1 MEPSVLG
8 RAGLCT
14 HVLLPC
20 AFGVTPSLHQIS
32 RVYCS
37 RGGFTELCL
46 EAELVFS
53 LSVWALR
60 CTNAALAA
68 RLSLSLLMEAEWGE
82 QTTASLD
89 GQAQFSQH
97 CSGFTLHPP
106 SEPSWG
112 VQ

>member
-1 MEPSVLG
+1 MEPSLLG
-8 RAGLCT
+8 RA
-14 HVLLPC
+14 VLLSCPY

-37 RGGFTELCL
+37 RGGFTKLCL
-46 EAELVFS
+46 EAELLFF

-60 CTNAALAA
+60 CTNAALADQ
-68 RLSLSLLMEAEWGE
+68 LSLSLLMQAEWGE

-89 GQAQFSQH
+89 GQALITQH
-97 CSGFTLHPP
+97 CSGFTQHPP
-106 SEPSWG
+106 SEPSPG